1 MLGCCVTCQWM
12 DVCTAELVL
21 AAAVRS
27 QPAASSCAVVD
38 TVPPAPP
45 ARSVHLDPAAKL
57 CASPLAC
64 SDGIS
69 MGTDGMSFSLQSR
82 DIIAGARL

>member
-1 MLGCCVTCQWM
+1 M